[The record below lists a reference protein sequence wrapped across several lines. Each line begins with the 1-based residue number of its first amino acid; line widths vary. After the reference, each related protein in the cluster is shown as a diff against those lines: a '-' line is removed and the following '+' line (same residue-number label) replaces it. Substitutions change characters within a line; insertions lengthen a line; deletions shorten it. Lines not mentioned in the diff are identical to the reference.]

1 MPPRSKF
8 RILPALVLIAV
19 VVAVWLVVQP
29 HTQEPTARPAAEVT
43 EQRDTQ
49 PKRRTYTVRQGDSLS
64 SVAQRYRITV
74 DRLIELNPRVDPQA
88 IHRGQRLRLRD

>member
-8 RILPALVLIAV
+8 RIVPAGALIAV
-19 VVAVWLVVQP
+19 VVVVWLVVAP
-29 HTQEPTARPAAEVT
+29 HTERSPARPAAETTTKV
-43 EQRDTQ
+43 DTQ

-74 DRLIELNPRVDPQA
+74 EQLLKLNPRVDPQA